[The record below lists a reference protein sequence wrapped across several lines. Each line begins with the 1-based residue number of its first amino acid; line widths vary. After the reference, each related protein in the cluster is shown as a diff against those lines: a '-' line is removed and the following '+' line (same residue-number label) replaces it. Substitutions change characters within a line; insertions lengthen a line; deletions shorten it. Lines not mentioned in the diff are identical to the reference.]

1 MKITIMKMLYGNI
14 FDMDLFFVYNC
25 IYFVKLGMKLDLGD
39 SQHNKFMDILCFGVN
54 TVAIALKVGRDH

>member
-25 IYFVKLGMKLDLGD
+25 IYFVKLAMKLDLGD
-39 SQHNKFMDILCFGVN
+39 SQNNKFMGILCFGVN
-54 TVAIALKVGRDH
+54 TVEIALKVGRDH